1 MMADFTLS
9 ERIELLA
16 EGELSSDQRYQ
27 LIDELDAQPARW
39 REAAFALMEQR
50 KVHSA
55 VGAVIAEDRAGATQ
69 PRESV
74 VASSPQ
80 LVRKRS
86 IESLGRVIGLA
97 AVFLAIFSFGLV
109 AGRRHASS
117 QTESSRAS
125 LSTENQLAKTLSHSS
140 SNAPVLIP
148 RVGSDLAVGSVQGAG
163 NSNAQQAGSNEQG
176 IVGYVHWRSRVGI
189 TRLPVFDGSAS
200 EQWLAAN
207 PPRIDERLARVL
219 ARSGWQVTPAR
230 RLVSM
235 QFDSGD
241 TFTIPIDDLTYQYV
255 GQQVF

>member
-1 MMADFTLS
+1 MADFTLS

-16 EGELSSDQRYQ
+16 EGELSSDQRRQ
-27 LIDELDAQPARW
+27 LIDDVDSEPTRW
-39 REAAFALMEQR
+39 REVAFALMEQKR
-50 KVHSA
+50 MHAA
-55 VGAVIAEDRAGATQ
+55 VRAVISEDRADA
-69 PRESV
+69 PKRESA
-74 VASSPQ
+74 VASSPDRG
-80 LVRKRS
+80 RKTL

-97 AVFLAIFSFGLV
+97 AVFLAVFSFGLA
-109 AGRRHASS
+109 AGRNQAWRQAGAS
-117 QTESSRAS
+117 TSSLPVTQDLTAAAS
-125 LSTENQLAKTLSHSS
+125 GAASVSTT
-140 SNAPVLIP
+140 PVLAHVDAQRGI
-148 RVGSDLAVGSVQGAG
+148 GNEQAVNNQ
-163 NSNAQQAGSNEQG
+163 QG
-176 IVGYVHWRSRVGI
+176 IVGYVHWQSRVGI